1 MQKATIGKI
10 LKLDT
15 RFEYK
20 WDGTY
25 VYDEEAHDLDPS
37 DGVISYILFTDSEVR
52 DILRNLYSNRI
63 YCDYD
68 EDSEDVD
75 DLLENY
81 KQAWR
86 CWISSRDNQ
95 IGPLMY
101 ALQLRYNPIENYHGS
116 EIKLGTI
123 KDNGSQTLEFTGRK
137 DVTTDDTYTEHTF
150 SNYKETEK
158 VDETNTKAYGSGN
171 NAYKETTIVG
181 EQTHTDKTSADDDA
195 NFTNAAQGIDA
206 QHTDSKTIENSI
218 TDTRQTGTN
227 GNTKEIS
234 GSWKDANCIPEGGN
248 GHVLEK
254 QGVETT
260 RNGNTRE
267 DNYTLEKFGNLG
279 VTTSQQMI
287 ESSFDLAKK
296 SIVYIMLREF
306 VELYTYIS
314 SEVD

>member
-25 VYDEEAHDLDPS
+25 IYDEEAHDLDPN
-37 DGVISYILFTDSEVR
+37 DGVISYILFSDAQVR
-52 DILRNLYSNRI
+52 DILRNLYSGRI

-68 EDSEDVD
+68 DDSEDVD

-81 KQAWR
+81 KQTWR
-86 CWISSRDNQ
+86 TWIASRDNQ

-123 KDNGSQTLEFTGRK
+123 KDNGSETLEFTDRK

-150 SNYKETEK
+150 TNYKETEK
-158 VDETNTKAYGSGN
+158 VDETSTKAYGTGDS
-171 NAYKETTIVG
+171 AYKETTITG
-181 EQTHTDKTSADDDA
+181 EQTHTDKTSADDATD
-195 NFTNAAQGIDA
+195 FVNAAQGIDA
-206 QHTDSKTIENSI
+206 QHTDSKKIENSI

-234 GSWKDANCIPEGGN
+234 GSWKDAHGIPEGGA

-254 QGVETT
+254 MGVETT

-314 SEVD
+314 AEVD

>member
-10 LKLDT
+10 LKMDT
-15 RFEYK
+15 HFEYK
-20 WDGTY
+20 WEGTY
-25 VYDEEAHDLDPS
+25 IYDEAAHDLDPN
-37 DGVISYILFTDSEVR
+37 DGVISYTLFTDSEVR
-52 DILRNLYSNRI
+52 DILRNLYSGRI

-68 EDSEDVD
+68 DESEDAS
-75 DLLENY
+75 DLLANY

-86 CWISSRDNQ
+86 IWISSRDDQ

-123 KDNGSQTLEFTGRK
+123 TDDGSQTLEFTNRK
-137 DVTTDDTYTEHTF
+137 DVTTDDTFTEHTY

-158 VDETNTKAYGSGN
+158 VDETNTKAYGTGAT
-171 NAYKETTIVG
+171 AYKETTTTG
-181 EQTHTDKTSADDDA
+181 EQTHTDKTSADDASD
-195 NFTNAAQGIDA
+195 FVNAAQGIDA
-206 QHTDSKTIENSI
+206 QHTDSRTIENSI

-234 GSWKDANCIPEGGN
+234 GSWKDAHGVPEGGA

-254 QGVETT
+254 LGVETQ
-260 RNGNTRE
+260 RNGNTRN
-267 DNYTLEKFGNLG
+267 DNYTLEKYGNLG

-314 SEVD
+314 SEVE

>member
-10 LKLDT
+10 LKMDT
-15 RFEYK
+15 HFEYK

-25 VYDEEAHDLDPS
+25 IYDEAAHDLDPN
-37 DGVISYILFTDSEVR
+37 DGVISYILFTDAEVR
-52 DILRNLYSNRI
+52 DILRNLYSGRI

-68 EDSEDVD
+68 DESEDAG

-81 KQAWR
+81 KQTWR
-86 CWISSRDNQ
+86 CWISSRDAQ

-123 KDNGSQTLEFTGRK
+123 TDDGSQTLEFTNRK
-137 DVTTDDTYTEHTF
+137 DVTTDDTFTEHTF
-150 SNYKETEK
+150 ANYKETEK
-158 VDETNTKAYGSGN
+158 VDETNTKAYGSGA
-171 NAYKETTIVG
+171 NAYKETTTTG
-181 EQTHTDKTSADDDA
+181 EQTHTDKTSADDASD
-195 NFTNAAQGIDA
+195 FVNAAQGIDA
-206 QHTDSKTIENSI
+206 QHTDSRTIENSI

-234 GSWKDANCIPEGGN
+234 GSWKDAHGVPDGGA

-254 QGVETT
+254 LGVETQ
-260 RNGNTRE
+260 RNGNTRN

-314 SEVD
+314 LEVD